1 MSVQEQHAADTSIG
15 SPASVTTSSY
25 PDFTSYH
32 QQVPDHCLPSK
43 KNHIEQNY
51 FITNRV
57 SRNKTLVCNATF
69 QGSDIEK
76 ADLKTNMVLEA
87 AHFRSKRGWFATDIA
102 SRVARTKSECEF
114 WVVAGETEAAK
125 NVASLAQKLLS
136 CSSSM
141 GDVERCHKVTARTRT
156 KVSNRKLASTT
167 EAYCKIAVSESNKR
181 YQGQKK
187 AKCYASIPKASKQ
200 IYENS

>member
-1 MSVQEQHAADTSIG
+1 MSKLLEPFGVLWGPHSTPNGLVSRN
-15 SPASVTTSSY
+15 
-25 PDFTSYH
+25 
-32 QQVPDHCLPSK
+32 
-43 KNHIEQNY
+43 KNSGA
-51 FITNRV
+51 

-69 QGSDIEK
+69 EGSDIDK
-76 ADLKTNMVLEA
+76 AVLKTNMVLPILGA
-87 AHFRSKRGWFATDIA
+87 NVAFATDIA

-141 GDVERCHKVTARTRT
+141 GDVERCYKVTARTRT

-187 AKCYASIPKASKQ
+187 PNAMQAFRRRLSKVMK
-200 IYENS
+200 IREERVNSTVYS

>member
-1 MSVQEQHAADTSIG
+1 MQLFKA
-15 SPASVTTSSY
+15 
-25 PDFTSYH
+25 PDI
-32 QQVPDHCLPSK
+32 D
-43 KNHIEQNY
+43 
-51 FITNRV
+51 
-57 SRNKTLVCNATF
+57 
-69 QGSDIEK
+69 K

-136 CSSSM
+136 CSSFM
-141 GDVERCHKVTARTRT
+141 GDVERCYKVTARTRT
-156 KVSNRKLASTT
+156 KVINRKLASTT

>member
-1 MSVQEQHAADTSIG
+1 MQLFKA
-15 SPASVTTSSY
+15 
-25 PDFTSYH
+25 PDI
-32 QQVPDHCLPSK
+32 D
-43 KNHIEQNY
+43 
-51 FITNRV
+51 
-57 SRNKTLVCNATF
+57 
-69 QGSDIEK
+69 K

-187 AKCYASIPKASKQ
+187 PNAMQAFRRHLSKVMKIREERESTAQSIAEARSSTGSTAF
-200 IYENS
+200 EDDFNDVHEGLDELLEEVCLEVGCTFDSSDDEF